1 MILTDLEEK
10 NSIKVSNSQNK
21 WGLKSVVKNAFQA
34 TQAEI
39 ASNMPAPSS
48 PSLLVVM

>member
-1 MILTDLEEK
+1 MKLQFFDDYNSYKEK
-10 NSIKVSNSQNK
+10 KISKFQNN

-39 ASNMPAPSS
+39 ASNMPA
-48 PSLLVVM
+48 LY